1 MEHYFIY
8 KHIRADNGQVF
19 YIGCGKYPKDAKS
32 LRAKQMR
39 AYQTCKRNK
48 HWNDVFEQTRIKVKI
63 LFITTCKKTA
73 YLKEKEYIKHYGR
86 LLDGK
91 GTLTNLSKSQG
102 GCERDCNIRITQMDM
117 EGNTIKIWE
126 QLKDIQSEMDFLK
139 TNIVKVCRKKQLSAY
154 GFLWKYTDDRSFDNV
169 YPSTSRGRYK
179 GEKCSI
185 NKSGIILTN
194 TVTGEEKMFRR
205 QKDIAEL
212 FGINRYYINES
223 VYGRYNIDGYTLR
236 YREPCPARIRQN

>member
-1 MEHYFIY
+1 MAQYFIY
-8 KHIRADNGQVF
+8 RHIRVDNGETF
-19 YIGCGKYPKDAKS
+19 YVGCG
-32 LRAKQMR
+32 
-39 AYQTCKRNK
+39 TKRNNK
-48 HWNDVFEQTRIKVKI
+48 RLAERRTKFPRAFEIDKRNDLWKEVYNVTDFNVEI
-63 LFITTCKKTA
+63 LFETTCKKTA
-73 YLKEKEYIKHYGR
+73 YLKEAEYIKYYGR
-86 LLDGK
+86 TIDNSGI
-91 GTLTNLSKSQG
+91 LTNISKAQG
-102 GCERDCNIRITQMDM
+102 GCEKKVRITQMDI

-126 QLKDIQSEMDFLK
+126 QLKDIQSETDFLK

-236 YREPCPARIRQN
+236 YREPRTARIRQI